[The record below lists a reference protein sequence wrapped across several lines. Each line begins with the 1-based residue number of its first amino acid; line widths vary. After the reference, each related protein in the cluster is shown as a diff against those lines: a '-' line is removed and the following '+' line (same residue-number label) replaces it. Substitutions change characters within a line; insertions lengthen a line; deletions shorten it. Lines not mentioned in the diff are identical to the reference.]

1 MGEILY
7 EKNSNYPG
15 RWKSERKHYP
25 VGKQFSE
32 CDEGIKF
39 VKPEYDN
46 YCYGLVQ
53 PVLKLENN
61 REAIW
66 HEFSDI

>member
-1 MGEILY
+1 MEDLDD
-7 EKNSNYPG
+7 E
-15 RWKSERKHYP
+15 
-25 VGKQFSE
+25 FSE

-53 PVLKLENN
+53 PVSKLESN